1 MNAEDKLKNLIDDAR
16 KTALSTQEKEGMRLN
31 VVNFMKNNP
40 VESSAPSFWNSLD
53 VIGMISNRPV
63 LRYSFLLSCLVLF
76 GIGGI
81 SIAANKAL
89 PGEALYAVK
98 TQVNEKVLSFITFS
112 EDQKA
117 QYEVGLV
124 QLRLEEFEK
133 ITSENKLD
141 DAKIAE
147 VKTLLDGHI
156 NGVKTKLETIKNQN
170 KADVALQINSQLEG
184 SLNAHAKVLDRLA
197 ENKKEKIS
205 GTFKNLLADIKDTSN
220 ETKQSR
226 ISNELKL
233 FQETSQNKKKAAE
246 NKLTR
251 TEDRLREITKLI
263 ADKKESIP
271 AGTYQKAQADVEL
284 ADALFADGKAK
295 AQAGEYGQ
303 ALIVFQN
310 AIRVLQKAKIYLS
323 QSENL
328 KVELNFDTIEDDDE
342 EALENLKK
350 LIND

>member
-1 MNAEDKLKNLIDDAR
+1 MNPEEKFNNIIQDAR
-16 KTALSTQEKEGMRLN
+16 KTALSHEEKERVRLN
-31 VVNFMKNNP
+31 VVNFMKHNP
-40 VESSAPSFWNSLD
+40 VKSSAPSFWNSLD
-53 VIGMISNRPV
+53 IIGMISNRPV

-81 SIAANKAL
+81 SIAANRAL
-89 PGEALYAVK
+89 PGEPLYTVK

-156 NGVKTKLETIKNQN
+156 KEVNAKLEVIKNKN

-233 FQETSQNKKKAAE
+233 FQESSQNKKNAAE
-246 NKLTR
+246 NKLTK
-251 TEDRLREITKLI
+251 TEDRLREIIKLI

-284 ADALFADGKAK
+284 ANVLLIDGKAK
-295 AQAGEYGQ
+295 VEAGEYGQ

-328 KVELNFDTIEDDDE
+328 KVELNFDTIEDEDK
-342 EALENLKK
+342 EALENLFKMIK
-350 LIND
+350 